1 MHVGVAS
8 CARAAP
14 LTILKMTVE
23 ELRRNLLRL
32 VETYVTDSGVR
43 NELESLVN
51 RHDIPAKGVL
61 AQLAPFMSGRVSESD
76 RAIIGEIA
84 FYFC

>member
-1 MHVGVAS
+1 M
-8 CARAAP
+8 
-14 LTILKMTVE
+14 TIE

-43 NELESLVN
+43 DELQSLVN
-51 RHDIPAKGVL
+51 RHDVPTKGVL
-61 AQLAPFMSGRVSESD
+61 AQLTPFMSGRVSESD
-76 RAIIGEIA
+76 AKIIGEIA